1 MKPYLVMVP
10 SLRGP
15 QPQVWYKDGT
25 RFVTPSDIVPIEPP
39 IELPG
44 DRILWAIDAAVAWA
58 KAA

>member
-25 RFVTPSDIVPIEPP
+25 RFVVPSDIVPTVPP
-39 IELPG
+39 IELPLEDG
-44 DRILWAIDAAVAWA
+44 RWSVDAAVAWA